1 MAVDEEEIEEEEA
14 AEDRSAFTT
23 SSAEPSWAKK
33 LTIKMKRLF
42 CTQVQSQYKAHVA
55 QKEGRRRD
63 NRILRACGEDVA
75 SGSERHITPEAA
87 WMAKQGYKWTDSEEE
102 YIPAAESDDEESFSA

>member
-14 AEDRSAFTT
+14 AEDRSTFTT
-23 SSAEPSWAKK
+23 PSAEPSWAKK
-33 LTIKMKRLF
+33 LKIKMMRLF
-42 CTQVQSQYKAHVA
+42 CMQVQSQYKAHVA
-55 QKEGRRRD
+55 QKEGRRHD

-87 WMAKQGYKWTDSEEE
+87 WMAKQGYKWTDSKEET
-102 YIPAAESDDEESFSA
+102 IPASESSDEESFSA